1 MAIMPLL
8 TSKSVLREN
17 KNSSNKILPP
27 VSIEPLA
34 QDSKSSMAPPLYPNC
49 ALACKSKPLG
59 TLYSHAL
66 LILTK
71 HHPKSKNQVVHEQ
84 KFKGLLSSKCSVR
97 VGGACWTL
105 NPGPVVQY
113 SLGVIFCYCFFLFS
127 CSKDFEVNNGIIANF
142 V

>member
-1 MAIMPLL
+1 MHPYHSPILFLPL
-8 TSKSVLREN
+8 SVPHGTACRRHWEVAN
-17 KNSSNKILPP
+17 DILPN
-27 VSIEPLA
+27 VTDDIIWH
-34 QDSKSSMAPPLYPNC
+34 C

-66 LILTK
+66 LILNK
-71 HHPKSKNQVVHEQ
+71 NHSKSKNQVVHEQ
-84 KFKGLLSSKCSVR
+84 KFKDLLSSKCPVR

-113 SLGVIFCYCFFLFS
+113 SLGVIFCYCFILFS
-127 CSKDFEVNNGIIANF
+127 RSKDFEVNNGIIANF